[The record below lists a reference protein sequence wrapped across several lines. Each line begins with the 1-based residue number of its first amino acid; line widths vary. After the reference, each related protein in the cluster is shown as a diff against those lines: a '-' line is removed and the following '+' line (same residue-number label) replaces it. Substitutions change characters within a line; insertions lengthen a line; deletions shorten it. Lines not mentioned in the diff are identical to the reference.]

1 VPHALYFALAQT
13 SAAKTFSTAS
23 LSARTQTSLF
33 TQSPLSAP
41 QTASLLPFL
50 LSPTAL
56 TPPDIFSD
64 FCLRLE
70 FYISY
75 ILYYS
80 FLYAIMFFILLFS
93 EAFMDTQNSIT
104 LDRSTYKKIKA
115 MDRKQMEICLSNIYK
130 SGINDAPSVSSAS
143 DDNSDS
149 AASSDSLSTEQC
161 SASACNV
168 SQESIRNAISGVK
181 GIGEARLNDIMSAVS
196 VLFQN

>member
-1 VPHALYFALAQT
+1 
-13 SAAKTFSTAS
+13 
-23 LSARTQTSLF
+23 
-33 TQSPLSAP
+33 
-41 QTASLLPFL
+41 
-50 LSPTAL
+50 
-56 TPPDIFSD
+56 
-64 FCLRLE
+64 
-70 FYISY
+70 
-75 ILYYS
+75 
-80 FLYAIMFFILLFS
+80 MFFILLFS

-143 DDNSDS
+143 DEISDS
-149 AASSDSLSTEQC
+149 TASSDSLSTEQC